1 MSVAAEVMERV
12 QSRSGAER
20 IGLMYRRS
28 IEGQAETVR
37 LLIGCGQA
45 LIAVKAELNHGEWM
59 LWLRRHKDTLG
70 FSPVTAARM
79 MRVANKSL
87 TTNLDPLQSAEL
99 LRQVWGHEPHG
110 EKVSDISPYFKK
122 LSSFLSWSTMTE
134 PTAAVQGM
142 SSQEAESVLATLPKV
157 HGWLNTLEGAL
168 RSKNRSLTH
177 EVKV

>member
-28 IEGQAETVR
+28 LEGQAETVR

-45 LIAVKAELNHGEWM
+45 LIAVKSELNHGEWM
-59 LWLRRHKDTLG
+59 LWLRRHKEALG
-70 FSPVTAARM
+70 FSPVTAQRL
-79 MRVANKSL
+79 MRLANKSL
-87 TTNLDPLQSAEL
+87 TTHLDPLQASDIM
-99 LRQVWGHEPHG
+99 RQVWGHEPQG

-142 SSQEAESVLATLPKV
+142 SADEAQSVLATLPKV

-168 RSKNRSLTH
+168 RSKNRPLTQT
-177 EVKV
+177 KV